1 MKALLSDTRLMFR
14 TLGIVAILAALATG
28 LGLPALISENG
39 LSFLGDASRM
49 QSVLMSILGLGLG
62 LGLFLLL
69 MSFFMSRDK
78 V

>member
-1 MKALLSDTRLMFR
+1 MSALLSDTRLLFR

-28 LGLPALISENG
+28 LGLPALISEDG
-39 LSFLGDASRM
+39 LGMLSGASRL
-49 QSVLMSILGLGLG
+49 QSVLMSVLGLGVG

-69 MSFFMSRDK
+69 MSFFIARDE